1 MIVRVRMDAQRRIR
15 IPKKTGIEGES
26 FLLLSLGDYHIL
38 FPIPDK
44 KPELDVQ
51 GPISDLLVQAEL
63 VAAADISERWRRKK
77 QNAD

>member
-1 MIVRVRMDAQRRIR
+1 MDAQRRIR